1 MELSQQQRE
10 AVTQW
15 IAAGESLASVQRRL
29 REEFSVSMT
38 YMEVRFLVD
47 DLGLELKTP
56 EKPKPA
62 ASALAAKPP
71 PAPADPLTPA
81 AGAADALPAD
91 ADAEFAEDLADELA
105 QPDAPAAGGVKVE
118 VDRIMRPGTVVSG
131 SVTFSDGKSAK
142 WALDQMGRLMLDG
155 GAGYKP
161 SQADIQSFQQELSMQ
176 LQRHGY

>member
-10 AVTQW
+10 AVSQW
-15 IAAGESLASVQRRL
+15 IASGESLAVVQRRL
-29 REEFSVSMT
+29 RDEFSLSMT

-62 ASALAAKPP
+62 APAVDALAGQPP
-71 PAPADPLTPA
+71 VDPLAAPGADAPA
-81 AGAADALPAD
+81 AGDE
-91 ADAEFAEDLADELA
+91 EFAADLADELA
-105 QPDAPAAGGVKVE
+105 KPDAPGALKVE

-131 SVTFSDGKSAK
+131 SVTFSDGKSAT
-142 WALDQMGRLMLDG
+142 WALDQMGRLMLDAG
-155 GAGYKP
+155 KTGYKP
-161 SQADIQSFQQELSMQ
+161 SQGDIAAFQQELSVQ

>member
-10 AVTQW
+10 AVSQW
-15 IAAGESLASVQRRL
+15 IAAGESLAVVQRRL
-29 REEFSVSMT
+29 REEFSLSMT

-62 ASALAAKPP
+62 PTADTALAASPQ
-71 PAPADPLTPA
+71 ADPLATPGAEPPA
-81 AGAADALPAD
+81 AADD
-91 ADAEFAEDLADELA
+91 EFAADLADELA
-105 QPDAPAAGGVKVE
+105 KPDAPGAVKVD

-131 SVTFSDGKSAK
+131 SVTFSDGKSAT
-142 WALDQMGRLMLDG
+142 WALDQMGRLMLDAG
-155 GAGYKP
+155 KAGYKP
-161 SQADIQSFQQELSMQ
+161 SQADIAAFQQELSAQ

>member
-10 AVTQW
+10 AVSQW
-15 IAAGESLASVQRRL
+15 IAAGESLAVVQKRL
-29 REEFSVSMT
+29 REEFSLSMT

-62 ASALAAKPP
+62 APVEAAIAGAP
-71 PAPADPLTPA
+71 PADPLAAPGADAPA
-81 AGAADALPAD
+81 AADD
-91 ADAEFAEDLADELA
+91 EFAADLADELA
-105 QPDAPAAGGVKVE
+105 KPDASPGGVKVD
-118 VDRIMRPGTVVSG
+118 VDRIVRPGAVVSG
-131 SVTFSDGKSAK
+131 SVTFSDGKGAK

-161 SQADIQSFQQELSMQ
+161 SQADVASFQQELSAQ

>member
-10 AVTQW
+10 AVSQW

-29 REEFSVSMT
+29 REEFSLSMT

-47 DLGLELKTP
+47 DLGLELKSP
-56 EKPKPA
+56 EKPKPV
-62 ASALAAKPP
+62 
-71 PAPADPLTPA
+71 APLPA
-81 AGAADALPAD
+81 AAEADTAPAADAVPDEAVPQSEDAGFAD
-91 ADAEFAEDLADELA
+91 DLADELA
-105 QPDAPAAGGVKVE
+105 QPDSPAGSSVKVE
-118 VDRIMRPGTVVSG
+118 VDRIVRPGSVVSG

-161 SQADIQSFQQELSMQ
+161 SQDDVRAFQQELSAQ